1 MFRPIFSRPETFFSA
16 PNLFFRSHSFFFALK
31 HFFPSGSFFCFSC
44 KILFSK
50 IQSLKEVNMP
60 NDDEIAKK
68 VDMRP
73 IEEIAE
79 KLGIEVGTLE
89 KYGKYKAKI
98 SPEVVAKGGKR
109 GKLIMVTA
117 MSPTPAGEGKTTT
130 SIGLADA
137 LNRLGKKAAAALRE
151 PSLGPVFGMK
161 GGATGGGFA
170 QVMPRDEINLHFTG
184 DLHAVTAAH
193 NLLAAMVDNR
203 LHFDGACGLIDC
215 RMVTWKRVMDM
226 DDRVL
231 REVVVGIGGPLRGIA
246 RETGFDITAASEVM
260 AILCLAE
267 NLTDLKKRL
276 GNVLIGYTADD
287 KPVFAREIKAEGA
300 MAALL
305 KEAMKPNLVQTLER
319 TPVFIHGGP
328 FANIA
333 HGTNSVIA
341 TGMALQ
347 FADFVVT
354 ESGFGSDLGAEKFF
368 DIVVRTGHIPPPD
381 ACVLVAT
388 IRALKYHG
396 GVKLKKLDEENVEA
410 IETGFDNLR
419 QHMQNLRN
427 FGIPFAVAL
436 NIFPTDTEAEIE
448 KVKELCEKEKTR
460 VAPSY
465 VYAKGG
471 EGGVG
476 LAREVLKAIEE
487 DEKDFRFLYPLELP
501 LQEKIEIVAQK
512 VYGAASVAMEGKT
525 RRKIHRIEKQGY
537 GNLPICIAKTQY
549 SLSGDDEDLGRPR
562 DFTLIVTDVS
572 LSSGAGFVVVF
583 CGDIM
588 TMPGLPKEPSAEAID
603 ITNQGEIVGLS

>member
-1 MFRPIFSRPETFFSA
+1 M
-16 PNLFFRSHSFFFALK
+16 L
-31 HFFPSGSFFCFSC
+31 
-44 KILFSK
+44 
-50 IQSLKEVNMP
+50 

-68 VDMRP
+68 VNIRP

-79 KLGIEVGTLE
+79 KLGIKVEYLE

-98 SPEVVAKGGKR
+98 SPDGVSKGAGKR

-184 DLHAVTAAH
+184 DIHAVTAAH

-203 LHFDGACGLIDC
+203 LHFDGACGELDC

-246 RETGFDITAASEVM
+246 RETEFDITAASEVM

-267 NLTDLKKRL
+267 NLKDLKERL
-276 GNVLIGYTADD
+276 GNILIGYSPG
-287 KPVFAREIKAEGA
+287 KNPVFARDIKAQGA

-305 KEAMKPNLVQTLER
+305 KEAVKPNLVQTLEG

-341 TGMALQ
+341 TRMALQ
-347 FADFVVT
+347 LADFVVT
-354 ESGFGSDLGAEKFF
+354 ETGFASELGAEKFF
-368 DIVVRTGHIPPPD
+368 NIVVRTGHIPPPD

-388 IRALKYHG
+388 LKALKYHG
-396 GVKLKKLDEENVEA
+396 GVKLKKVNEENTGA
-410 IETGFDNLR
+410 IEKGFENLR
-419 QHMQNLRN
+419 KHIENLRA
-427 FGIPFAVAL
+427 FGIPFVIAL
-436 NIFPTDTEAEIE
+436 NIFPDDTGAEIE
-448 KVKELCEKEKTR
+448 RVKDLCDREKVR
-460 VAPSY
+460 VTPSY
-465 VYAKGG
+465 VFLKGS
-471 EGGVG
+471 EGGIE
-476 LAREVLKAIEE
+476 LAHEVLKAIDE
-487 DEKDFRFLYPLELP
+487 DESNFRYLYPLELP
-501 LQEKIEIVAQK
+501 LLDKIEVVARRI
-512 VYGAASVAMEGKT
+512 YGASSAAMEGKT
-525 RRKIHRIEKQGY
+525 RRKILKLEKQGF
-537 GNLPICIAKTQY
+537 GNLPVCIAKTQY
-549 SLSGDDEDLGRPR
+549 SLSDDDDALGRPG

-572 LSSGAGFVVVF
+572 LSSGAGFLVVY

-588 TMPGLPKEPSAEAID
+588 TMPGLPKHPAAERID
-603 ITNQGEIVGLS
+603 ITDRGEIVGLS